1 MKRNLFLL
9 VYAFICISLNAEIT
23 RSVYGM
29 KLGITPEQAK
39 NIINAK
45 GLTYYIEDSKVGMT
59 INVNHPFFAGVQW
72 DGLVLT
78 IFEGKVYSITF
89 GKDACNYNEI
99 ATDVYTIVSKLDK
112 YQAYGVEDQ
121 SYHTETNSGTIF
133 NYLWNDGKTALLIT
147 GEAAYYG
154 KSSLSV
160 TYLDVALYNKFL
172 SAKSRDE
179 L

>member
-1 MKRNLFLL
+1 MKRKLLLL
-9 VYAFICISLNAEIT
+9 VYAFICISINAEIT
-23 RSVYGM
+23 RSVYGVS
-29 KLGITPEQAK
+29 LGMTVEQVK
-39 NIINAK
+39 NIIKAK
-45 GLTYYIEDSKVGMT
+45 GLVFYIEDSKVGMT

-89 GKDACNYNEI
+89 GKETYKYNEI
-99 ATDVYTIVSKLDK
+99 TTDVYTIVAKLDK

-121 SYHTETNSGTIF
+121 SYHLDTDGGTIF
-133 NYLWNDGKTALLIT
+133 NYLWNDGKTALLIA
-147 GEAAYYG
+147 GEALYYG
-154 KSSLSV
+154 KCSLSA
-160 TYLDVALYNKFL
+160 TYLDVALYKKYL

>member
-9 VYAFICISLNAEIT
+9 LYAFICISLNAEIT
-23 RSVYGM
+23 RSVYGVSLGMTADQARNIM
-29 KLGITPEQAK
+29 KT
-39 NIINAK
+39 K

-59 INVNHPFFAGVQW
+59 INVSHPLFAGVQW
-72 DGLVLT
+72 SGLVLT

-89 GKDACNYNEI
+89 GKEAYNYNEI

-112 YQAYGVEDQ
+112 YQAYGVEDK
-121 SYHTETNSGTIF
+121 SYHLDTDGGTIF
-133 NYLWNDGKTALLIT
+133 NYLWNDSKTALLIA
-147 GEAAYYG
+147 GEAPYYG
-154 KSSLSV
+154 KSSLSA
-160 TYLDVALYNKFL
+160 TYLDVALYNKYL